1 MHGYHALVSIDGK
14 TTTVGHRFQSYS
26 YTKCHTDC
34 GSTSCQPL
42 TTATPPHPSHPPKK
56 HHQIIR
62 RGIRTKY
69 KSACLHWTARRAA
82 SAQVDKM
89 ITLNVNQGF
98 GWGPSCNLTVVYRVW
113 GGRGGARW
121 REAAGMEGAVTGV
134 SGVLG
139 PELAAKLT
147 MSPHQNVIANQPWT

>member
-1 MHGYHALVSIDGK
+1 MTFFSVNILFSVRSLVHGYHALVSIGGK
-14 TTTVGHRFQSYS
+14 TTTVGHRFQSHS

-98 GWGPSCNLTVVYRVW
+98 GWGPSCNLTVVYRVGGW
-113 GGRGGARW
+113 GGARGGARQQGW
-121 REAAGMEGAVTGV
+121 RGL
-134 SGVLG
+134 SLRFLG
-139 PELAAKLT
+139 CWAP
-147 MSPHQNVIANQPWT
+147 N